1 MAVVSD
7 GTTTMMGGNE
17 WFWIVVLFLFGFGNG
32 GFGGWGGNSA
42 AANLNGMLTRA
53 EMSDGFNTNQIL
65 NNQNVTERMLA
76 DNAYNIRNDI
86 GNHFSQS
93 EQNAALR
100 AASQVDRLYG
110 LSGNI
115 AEGFAGTN
123 ANLSNG
129 FFGTQSGLAANKSAL
144 EMAACGINR
153 NIDALRYETA
163 KQTCDIVQAIKADGE
178 ATRAMFTANTIQ
190 DLRDKLQDTR
200 AALSNTIQ
208 TQQILGQVLPT
219 PRPAY
224 SVMSP
229 YQSYN
234 PGCGCGCANA

>member
-17 WFWIVVLFLFGFGNG
+17 WFWIVVLFLFGFGGNG
-32 GFGGWGGNSA
+32 GFGGWGGNAA

-93 EQNAALR
+93 EQNAATR
-100 AASQVDRLYG
+100 AASQVDRLYS
-110 LSGNI
+110 LSGHI

-123 ANLSNG
+123 ANISAG
-129 FFGTQSGLAANKSAL
+129 FAGVNASIAANRNNL
-144 EMAACGINR
+144 DLAACGINR

-163 KQTCDIVQAIKADGE
+163 KQTCDIVNAIKEDGE

-190 DLRDKLQDTR
+190 ELRDKLQDTR

-229 YQSYN
+229 YQTYN
-234 PGCGCGCANA
+234 PTGCGCPNA

>member
-1 MAVVSD
+1 
-7 GTTTMMGGNE
+7 
-17 WFWIVVLFLFGFGNG
+17 
-32 GFGGWGGNSA
+32 
-42 AANLNGMLTRA
+42 
-53 EMSDGFNTNQIL
+53 MSDGFNTNQIL

-93 EQNAALR
+93 EQNAAIR
-100 AASQVDRLYG
+100 AAAQVDRLYG
-110 LSGNI
+110 LSSNI

-123 ANLSNG
+123 ANISAG
-129 FFGTQSGLAANKSAL
+129 FAGVNASIAANRNNL
-144 EMAACGINR
+144 DLAACGINR

-163 KQTCDIVQAIKADGE
+163 KQTCDIVNAIKEDGE
-178 ATRAMFTANTIQ
+178 ATRAMFTAKTIQ

-229 YQSYN
+229 YQTYS
-234 PGCGCGCANA
+234 PGCGCANA